1 MTGLQASWPPE
12 SPEFQV
18 IDEMI
23 GFKGQAGSFHV
34 EICLTFAILYK
45 IIREISS
52 MSYKIKKKK
61 QTV

>member
-1 MTGLQASWPPE
+1 MASEGGIKPVTGLQASSLSE

-45 IIREISS
+45 IIW
-52 MSYKIKKKK
+52 
-61 QTV
+61 

>member
-1 MTGLQASWPPE
+1 MSVTGLQASSPSE

-34 EICLTFAILYK
+34 DICFTFAILYK
-45 IIREISS
+45 IIW
-52 MSYKIKKKK
+52 
-61 QTV
+61 